1 MASCITEQCA
11 IVKYNIKY
19 ESVEQVQRN
28 DVPRRRTTVRL
39 FLYTSLRYVYGGVD
53 VKLYSFLTSALG
65 GREWSASG
73 NGRFTPKNN
82 PLTPWTGEWVGPR
95 AGVDVFGE
103 EKDVHVDVSALLP
116 LHTHTQTTHKY
127 TQHEHKRTHTHTQ
140 HKHTHTALCRQCFPV
155 ASLTDYSS
163 FGICIRFKSSW
174 TLSVSTHGG
183 NYPG

>member
-127 TQHEHKRTHTHTQ
+127 TQHEHKRTHTHTTQ
-140 HKHTHTALCRQCFPV
+140 THTHCTVSPV
-155 ASLTDYSS
+155 LPRRVTDRLFILRDMY
-163 FGICIRFKSSW
+163 
-174 TLSVSTHGG
+174 
-183 NYPG
+183 